1 MYNNDNDNNENNQC
15 QKFPGITFF
24 FGILIKINILLWKK
38 NCTLYKHS
46 DALQSWEGF
55 ARSTK
60 EKALKWHLWSE
71 ATKINFKKLKT

>member
-38 NCTLYKHS
+38 TVLYTTTLMHYKAGKVLR
-46 DALQSWEGF
+46 DLP
-55 ARSTK
+55 RK
-60 EKALKWHLWSE
+60 RL
-71 ATKINFKKLKT
+71 